1 MIKVDYELYT
11 ALEEAK
17 KFYDFDDNK
26 LLSLHYLCWE
36 DECMLPLNK
45 LSNIEL
51 AKLLL
56 EGYELEK
63 VEYKRN
69 TIPKHFKCK
78 LHGGK
83 FHYTAD
89 KHKDK
94 FIMMWEDD
102 SNNLCGVIYDIDEIV
117 NRINDGKVIITE
129 IIKEEV

>member
-26 LLSLHYLCWE
+26 LLALHYLCWE
-36 DECMLPLNK
+36 DEHMLPLNK
-45 LSNIEL
+45 LSHIEL

-63 VEYKRN
+63 VEYTRN

-78 LHGGK
+78 FIGGNYE
-83 FHYTAD
+83 YTAD
-89 KHKDK
+89 KNRDI
-94 FIMMWEDD
+94 FIMMW
-102 SNNLCGVIYDIDEIV
+102 IDEMDNLNGTTYEIKDIV
-117 NRINDGKVIITE
+117 SWVNDGRIT
-129 IIKEEV
+129 ITNVIKEEL